1 MSDNPIIEL
10 VARLK
15 KDKASIDLIKND
27 IESISSILD
36 KQQALKVVCHIN
48 TEVTKHL
55 QGELN
60 QLSKNLNLNV
70 GVNTQGVN
78 NSTTTNIK
86 VDSTG
91 AKKQADE
98 LTNILTQQLQGK
110 ASNSIANFVN
120 SIRSQLDDS
129 SKIWT
134 TWSRTAEGALTGFTV
149 SIQKAE
155 GEVNKFKFLVSGDEF
170 TLLGSV
176 GGDKG
181 ELQNAEK
188 ILSFIDEYRTKINS
202 LKAESNQN
210 LTTVFQGKTVGFTSL
225 LEDLDK
231 LKSGQ
236 GSIEDVRAKF
246 VALKGEIDSIRATIK
261 ESQGKSLN
269 PFTNANITATEFDN
283 TLKTIKVDIDKLKG
297 FSVDTKDSN
306 GLPTVEKLKQEY
318 DELTKTITKLNAV
331 EQSQRDNKWYLSL
344 AEASVR
350 VRQLQNDIK
359 LLNKLKREDTSS
371 SEKQQLEALAKIQ
384 NAYRE
389 IQKLEKR
396 RFSDK
401 AGDNE
406 IKRIN
411 SLEGGYRR
419 IINAA
424 QERLRKKRLLTT
436 EIKNLINAEEKA
448 LTTSRNYAIAQ
459 QKDREATRQQ
469 TEEVKKQQETYANI
483 VSTLNKYRSALSGF
497 NTSNITKQNASNTDV
512 QKQVAENQTLL
523 EQIEKISQPLSGG
536 KKNTSA
542 TNIEQAR
549 QALERLIP
557 TLDNAKKSSESLN
570 QSLMNGK
577 GEQAL
582 ASRIN
587 NLINQM
593 NKFANTNPKVTKSL
607 KQMRDGMTFADKWQQ
622 MVSMLQSGRLDGNAV
637 QQLTNDFRNFK
648 GEADSANLT
657 TSRFFTSMQT
667 QLRMV
672 LQRWISLYAVI
683 GYIRKM
689 IDNIKELDTAMIN
702 LQRVTHETGG
712 GYERFLA
719 NASDRA
725 KELKTTTSALI
736 EQSYQWA
743 KLGYDMEDSLK
754 LSEAST
760 IFSRVADVG
769 QEQALNNLVTAMK
782 AYGIEAEDVMS
793 IVDKLDKLNNEYAVS
808 AAGLGDGLE
817 RAASAMAM
825 TGNSIDQ
832 TLAMLTGAGEITQN
846 LETTANGL
854 RIVGLRLQGM
864 KGKLEELNEPVD
876 DLMEVS
882 RIQTQILNLTKNQVD
897 IFDQE
902 TGEFRSTYDIMAD
915 ISAIWKDLSSTSR
928 ASLTEILFGKNRANI
943 GLALIQSFQ
952 SGQVQAAYK
961 DLGNAAGTAL
971 EENEK
976 LMTGVQAAMDD
987 FKRAF
992 QDLSTALMKSDGLKF
1007 IINSASKILDLITQ
1021 IGKTFG
1027 SLPTVIAPVIAL
1039 ISGKSGIGLISIINR
1054 IRGKNITEVATA
1066 INGVATAETNAA
1078 GATVALGQ
1086 AERTTAGATKTLAA
1100 SLKTLGSALLT
1111 GLAIGAVT
1119 WGIQKIIEN
1128 ITEAKKQAEELREQ
1142 GIQAAK
1148 AYKEE
1153 RESMESLETQYTN
1166 LIASTTDVTEIRER
1180 LISLQDQMK
1189 DKYGEEAEGI
1199 DLVNGKLSE
1208 NLALQEQI
1216 KKANAEEYVTANRA
1230 AYLQAKSELEKVYTE
1245 YTTTKAGIATPDS
1258 GYMFNAP
1265 WQKFTEEEWN
1275 TILNVAPELHS
1286 EVLGKSFS
1294 LSGTLE
1300 EQLESLKKIRDEYS
1314 KIGSN
1319 DKIKQQLEDD
1329 YQELKKKLKKTVDET
1344 KDIIQAYEDN
1354 IKTMQEDVTIA
1365 NNFTVQN
1372 GIDQIQAQYVA
1383 FQNAVKE
1390 GKFTDAIDIKSGIE
1404 FLQDVVKNQLDEG
1417 SDSYNTVMQF
1427 FSMIDLNINNISDDI
1442 TAFQAEFNNFVEK
1455 TFGDATKEID
1465 EVDSALGKLFEGKTI
1480 SHADAW
1486 KIFGYDTDNI
1496 LKDVEIVNGEYKF
1509 SIEQTIELRNKLIE
1523 KIKEQAIEEQKEI
1536 GRKRQMAEANVE
1548 LERSRLRELR
1558 SNVNSAA
1565 DVALISKQQE
1575 VIKEAEDKVKSYNV
1589 LWSRSELL
1597 VRQLNSR
1604 LTQTRDETESIKNQT
1619 SVLESQIKNIKTDIE
1634 ELNKVADGLLKAQE
1648 TAIDNITDGYEKQK
1662 EEIEKSKTALEEQ
1675 LATLE
1680 EQKTNLEDIIKN
1692 YETVNSVVQE
1702 TVKDQISQIEE
1713 SRKATEEYYDNLI
1726 NNLKTENE
1734 EREDAL
1740 TYAEKLAALE
1750 NAQKNKKRTYSSARG
1765 WTYES
1770 DISAIN
1776 AAQNDLTSFENEQAI
1791 KKLEEERDKALL
1803 PYDSQ
1808 IKAYEDY
1815 AKQWED
1821 VTTSV
1826 SKLED
1831 EKLAQDILGADW
1843 RQKINEQDID
1853 LLTDYSKAYSSYN
1866 TQLKSL
1872 TNNEISSLKTS
1883 IAEREKQIKAIDSEI
1898 KKWND
1903 YKNEVTK
1910 TANSIKNSFD
1920 DANRYLYTA
1929 MVNENST
1936 LQERQNNINNFANNY
1951 RNAIQSITDKQG
1963 EVDRLQQALNKLNDT
1978 KVNLDVNA
1986 SNIQSAAEALE
1997 RAASKMWQS
2006 TYDLGRTIADSV
2018 FAKIPIFGSH
2028 ANGGVVDYTGTAMM
2042 HGTKQKSEVVFNAAD
2057 ASKLYQY
2064 IHTTPNLIASA
2075 ISNAGRLNMA
2085 MNRNS
2090 SISNN
2095 NGVTISHMTVVAN
2108 NPTEFSRAFQREMT
2122 NYLDLSF
2129 MASKVK

>member
-1 MSDNPIIEL
+1 
-10 VARLK
+10 
-15 KDKASIDLIKND
+15 
-27 IESISSILD
+27 
-36 KQQALKVVCHIN
+36 
-48 TEVTKHL
+48 
-55 QGELN
+55 
-60 QLSKNLNLNV
+60 
-70 GVNTQGVN
+70 
-78 NSTTTNIK
+78 
-86 VDSTG
+86 
-91 AKKQADE
+91 
-98 LTNILTQQLQGK
+98 
-110 ASNSIANFVN
+110 
-120 SIRSQLDDS
+120 
-129 SKIWT
+129 
-134 TWSRTAEGALTGFTV
+134 
-149 SIQKAE
+149 
-155 GEVNKFKFLVSGDEF
+155 
-170 TLLGSV
+170 
-176 GGDKG
+176 
-181 ELQNAEK
+181 
-188 ILSFIDEYRTKINS
+188 
-202 LKAESNQN
+202 
-210 LTTVFQGKTVGFTSL
+210 
-225 LEDLDK
+225 
-231 LKSGQ
+231 
-236 GSIEDVRAKF
+236 
-246 VALKGEIDSIRATIK
+246 
-261 ESQGKSLN
+261 
-269 PFTNANITATEFDN
+269 
-283 TLKTIKVDIDKLKG
+283 
-297 FSVDTKDSN
+297 
-306 GLPTVEKLKQEY
+306 
-318 DELTKTITKLNAV
+318 
-331 EQSQRDNKWYLSL
+331 
-344 AEASVR
+344 
-350 VRQLQNDIK
+350 
-359 LLNKLKREDTSS
+359 
-371 SEKQQLEALAKIQ
+371 
-384 NAYRE
+384 
-389 IQKLEKR
+389 
-396 RFSDK
+396 
-401 AGDNE
+401 
-406 IKRIN
+406 
-411 SLEGGYRR
+411 
-419 IINAA
+419 
-424 QERLRKKRLLTT
+424 
-436 EIKNLINAEEKA
+436 
-448 LTTSRNYAIAQ
+448 
-459 QKDREATRQQ
+459 
-469 TEEVKKQQETYANI
+469 
-483 VSTLNKYRSALSGF
+483 
-497 NTSNITKQNASNTDV
+497 
-512 QKQVAENQTLL
+512 
-523 EQIEKISQPLSGG
+523 
-536 KKNTSA
+536 
-542 TNIEQAR
+542 
-549 QALERLIP
+549 
-557 TLDNAKKSSESLN
+557 
-570 QSLMNGK
+570 
-577 GEQAL
+577 
-582 ASRIN
+582 
-587 NLINQM
+587 
-593 NKFANTNPKVTKSL
+593 
-607 KQMRDGMTFADKWQQ
+607 
-622 MVSMLQSGRLDGNAV
+622 
-637 QQLTNDFRNFK
+637 
-648 GEADSANLT
+648 
-657 TSRFFTSMQT
+657 
-667 QLRMV
+667 
-672 LQRWISLYAVI
+672 
-683 GYIRKM
+683 
-689 IDNIKELDTAMIN
+689 
-702 LQRVTHETGG
+702 
-712 GYERFLA
+712 
-719 NASDRA
+719 
-725 KELKTTTSALI
+725 
-736 EQSYQWA
+736 
-743 KLGYDMEDSLK
+743 
-754 LSEAST
+754 
-760 IFSRVADVG
+760 
-769 QEQALNNLVTAMK
+769 
-782 AYGIEAEDVMS
+782 
-793 IVDKLDKLNNEYAVS
+793 
-808 AAGLGDGLE
+808 
-817 RAASAMAM
+817 
-825 TGNSIDQ
+825 
-832 TLAMLTGAGEITQN
+832 
-846 LETTANGL
+846 
-854 RIVGLRLQGM
+854 M

-882 RIQTQILNLTKNQVD
+882 KIQTQILNLTKNQVD

-961 DLGNAAGTAL
+961 DLGNAAGTAM

-976 LMTGVQAAMDD
+976 LMTGVQAAMDN

-1007 IINSASKILDLITQ
+1007 IINSASKILDFITQ
-1021 IGKTFG
+1021 IGKALG

-1039 ISGKSGIGLISIINR
+1039 ISGKSGISLISIINR

-1086 AERTTAGATKTLAA
+1086 AEAVTAGATKTLTA
-1100 SLKTLGSALLT
+1100 SLITLGSALLT
-1111 GLAIGAVT
+1111 GLAIGAVI
-1119 WGIQKIIEN
+1119 WGIQKIIEKF
-1128 ITEAKKQAEELREQ
+1128 TEAKKQAEELREQ
-1142 GIQAAK
+1142 GVQAAK

-1230 AYLQAKSELEKVYTE
+1230 AYNQAKKELEKVYDFKRLVGNE
-1245 YTTTKAGIATPDS
+1245 RES
-1258 GYMFNAP
+1258 GRFYKGYHIEA
-1265 WQKFTEEEWN
+1265 KFTEDEVN
-1275 TILNVAPELHS
+1275 ALLNVAPEIRLAAS
-1286 EVLGKSFS
+1286 KLWTTNIA
-1294 LSGTLE
+1294 LTGTPE

-1314 KIGSN
+1314 KIGSD
-1319 DKIKQQLEDD
+1319 DKIKQRLEKD
-1329 YQELKKKLKKTVDET
+1329 YQALKKTVDEA
-1344 KDIIQAYEDN
+1344 KNVVQAFKDN

-1427 FSMIDLNINNISDDI
+1427 FSMIDLNINGISDDI

-1509 SIEQTIELRNKLIE
+1509 SIEQTIELRNRLIE

-1536 GRKRQMAEANVE
+1536 GRKRQIAEANVE
-1548 LERSRLRELR
+1548 LERSRLRELQ

-1619 SVLESQIKNIKTDIE
+1619 SALESQIKNIKTDIE

-1713 SRKATEEYYDNLI
+1713 SRKTTEEYYDNLI

-1808 IKAYEDY
+1808 IKSYEDY

-1872 TNNEISSLKTS
+1872 TNNEISSLKSS

-1936 LQERQNNINNFANNY
+1936 LQERQNNMNNFANNY

-1963 EVDRLQQALNKLNDT
+1963 EVDRLQQALNQLNDT

-1997 RAASKMWQS
+1997 RAASKMWQT
-2006 TYDLGRTIADSV
+2006 TYDLGRTMADSV

>member
-1 MSDNPIIEL
+1 MSANPFIEL

-15 KDKASIDLIKND
+15 KDDASIGLIKKD
-27 IESISSILD
+27 IESIASILNR
-36 KQQALKVVCHIN
+36 QQALKVVCHIN

-110 ASNSIANFVN
+110 ASDSIANFVN

-170 TLLGSV
+170 TLLGST
-176 GGDKG
+176 GGNKG

-188 ILSFIDEYRTKINS
+188 ILSFIDEYRAKINS

-225 LEDLDK
+225 LEDLEK

-236 GSIEDVRAKF
+236 GSIEDIRAKF
-246 VALKGEIDSIRATIK
+246 VALKGEIDSIRTTIK

-269 PFTNANITATEFDN
+269 PFTNANITAKEFDN

-297 FSVDTKDSN
+297 FSINTKDSN
-306 GLPTVEKLKQEY
+306 GLPTVKELKQEY
-318 DELTKTITKLNAV
+318 KNLTKAITDLNEV

-344 AEASVR
+344 AEASTR

-384 NAYRE
+384 SAYRE

-406 IKRIN
+406 INRIN

-424 QERLRKKRLLTT
+424 QERLRKQGLLTT
-436 EIKNLINAEEKA
+436 EIKKLINAEEKA
-448 LTTSRNYAIAQ
+448 LTTSRNYAMAQ

-469 TEEVKKQQETYANI
+469 AKEVEKQKETYDNI
-483 VSTLNKYRSALSGF
+483 VSSINKYRNALSGF
-497 NTSNITKQNASNTDV
+497 NTSNITKQNASNVDV
-512 QKQVAENQTLL
+512 QKQVTENQTLL
-523 EQIEKISQPLSGG
+523 EQIEKISQLLSGG

-570 QSLMNGK
+570 QTLMDGK
-577 GEQAL
+577 AEQTL

-622 MVSMLQSGRLDGNAV
+622 MVNMLQSGKLDGNAV

-657 TSRFFTSMQT
+657 TSRFFASMQS

-702 LQRVTHETGG
+702 LQRVTHETGE

-743 KLGYDMEDSLK
+743 KLGYDMEESLK

-769 QEQALNNLVTAMK
+769 QEQALKNLVTAMK

-808 AAGLGDGLE
+808 AAGLGNGLE

-846 LETTANGL
+846 LENTANGL

-882 RIQTQILNLTKNQVD
+882 KVQTQILNLTKNQID

-952 SGQVQAAYK
+952 SGQVQSAMT
-961 DLGNAAGTAL
+961 DLGNAAGTAI

-992 QDLSTALMKSDGLKF
+992 QDLSTALMDSEGLKF
-1007 IINSASKILDLITQ
+1007 IINSARTILDLITQ

-1039 ISGKSGIGLISIINR
+1039 ISGKSGISLISIINR
-1054 IRGKNITEVATA
+1054 IRGKNITGVATA

-1086 AERTTAGATKTLAA
+1086 AEAVTAGATKTLTA
-1100 SLKTLGSALLT
+1100 SLITLGSALLT
-1111 GLAIGAVT
+1111 GLAIGAVI
-1119 WGIQKIIEN
+1119 WGIQKIIEKF
-1128 ITEAKKQAEELREQ
+1128 TEAKKQAEELREQ

-1166 LIASTTDVTEIRER
+1166 LLASTTDMAEIRER

-1208 NLALQEQI
+1208 NLAIQEQI
-1216 KKANAEEYVTANRA
+1216 RKANAEEYVTANRA
-1230 AYLQAKSELEKVYTE
+1230 AYNQAKKYLEKKYDFKQTGDQE
-1245 YTTTKAGIATPDS
+1245 GGRFYK
-1258 GYMFNAP
+1258 GYHIEAD
-1265 WQKFTEEEWN
+1265 FTEDEIN
-1275 TILNVAPELHS
+1275 SLLNVAPEIRFATSKLWTDNIA
-1286 EVLGKSFS
+1286 LT
-1294 LSGTLE
+1294 GTPE

-1314 KIGSN
+1314 KIGSD
-1319 DKIKQQLEDD
+1319 DKIKKRLEDD
-1329 YQELKKKLKKTVDET
+1329 YQELKKTVEEAKNVVEAFKDNVKT
-1344 KDIIQAYEDN
+1344 I
-1354 IKTMQEDVTIA
+1354 QEDVTIA
-1365 NNFTVQN
+1365 NDFTVQN

-1455 TFGDATKEID
+1455 TFSDATKEID

-1523 KIKEQAIEEQKEI
+1523 KIKEQTIEE
-1536 GRKRQMAEANVE
+1536 RKSIAVARERAEAD
-1548 LERSRLRELR
+1548 LEHQRNLLAGKYEDINF
-1558 SNVNSAA
+1558 NVNSAS
-1565 DVALISKQQE
+1565 DIIALERQKKIIE
-1575 VIKEAEDKVKSYNV
+1575 DAEKKVKDYNV
-1589 LWSRSELL
+1589 LWSRNELL
-1597 VRQLNSR
+1597 IRQLNSR

-1619 SVLESQIKNIKTDIE
+1619 SALESQIKNIKTDIE

-1872 TNNEISSLKTS
+1872 TNNEISSLKSS

-1910 TANSIKNSFD
+1910 TVNSIKNSFD
-1920 DANRYLYTA
+1920 SANQYLYTA

-1936 LQERQNNINNFANNY
+1936 LQERQNNMNNFANNY

-1963 EVDRLQQALNKLNDT
+1963 EVDRLQQALNQLNDT

-1997 RAASKMWQS
+1997 RAASKMWQT
-2006 TYDLGRTIADSV
+2006 TYDLGRTMADSV

-2064 IHTTPNLIASA
+2064 VHTTPNLIASA

-2108 NPTEFSRAFQREMT
+2108 NPTEFSRAFQREMS

>member
-1 MSDNPIIEL
+1 
-10 VARLK
+10 
-15 KDKASIDLIKND
+15 
-27 IESISSILD
+27 
-36 KQQALKVVCHIN
+36 
-48 TEVTKHL
+48 
-55 QGELN
+55 
-60 QLSKNLNLNV
+60 
-70 GVNTQGVN
+70 
-78 NSTTTNIK
+78 
-86 VDSTG
+86 
-91 AKKQADE
+91 
-98 LTNILTQQLQGK
+98 
-110 ASNSIANFVN
+110 
-120 SIRSQLDDS
+120 
-129 SKIWT
+129 
-134 TWSRTAEGALTGFTV
+134 
-149 SIQKAE
+149 
-155 GEVNKFKFLVSGDEF
+155 
-170 TLLGSV
+170 
-176 GGDKG
+176 
-181 ELQNAEK
+181 
-188 ILSFIDEYRTKINS
+188 
-202 LKAESNQN
+202 
-210 LTTVFQGKTVGFTSL
+210 
-225 LEDLDK
+225 
-231 LKSGQ
+231 
-236 GSIEDVRAKF
+236 
-246 VALKGEIDSIRATIK
+246 
-261 ESQGKSLN
+261 
-269 PFTNANITATEFDN
+269 
-283 TLKTIKVDIDKLKG
+283 
-297 FSVDTKDSN
+297 
-306 GLPTVEKLKQEY
+306 
-318 DELTKTITKLNAV
+318 
-331 EQSQRDNKWYLSL
+331 
-344 AEASVR
+344 
-350 VRQLQNDIK
+350 
-359 LLNKLKREDTSS
+359 
-371 SEKQQLEALAKIQ
+371 
-384 NAYRE
+384 
-389 IQKLEKR
+389 
-396 RFSDK
+396 
-401 AGDNE
+401 
-406 IKRIN
+406 
-411 SLEGGYRR
+411 
-419 IINAA
+419 
-424 QERLRKKRLLTT
+424 
-436 EIKNLINAEEKA
+436 
-448 LTTSRNYAIAQ
+448 
-459 QKDREATRQQ
+459 
-469 TEEVKKQQETYANI
+469 
-483 VSTLNKYRSALSGF
+483 
-497 NTSNITKQNASNTDV
+497 
-512 QKQVAENQTLL
+512 
-523 EQIEKISQPLSGG
+523 
-536 KKNTSA
+536 
-542 TNIEQAR
+542 
-549 QALERLIP
+549 
-557 TLDNAKKSSESLN
+557 
-570 QSLMNGK
+570 
-577 GEQAL
+577 
-582 ASRIN
+582 
-587 NLINQM
+587 
-593 NKFANTNPKVTKSL
+593 
-607 KQMRDGMTFADKWQQ
+607 
-622 MVSMLQSGRLDGNAV
+622 
-637 QQLTNDFRNFK
+637 
-648 GEADSANLT
+648 
-657 TSRFFTSMQT
+657 
-667 QLRMV
+667 
-672 LQRWISLYAVI
+672 
-683 GYIRKM
+683 
-689 IDNIKELDTAMIN
+689 
-702 LQRVTHETGG
+702 
-712 GYERFLA
+712 
-719 NASDRA
+719 
-725 KELKTTTSALI
+725 
-736 EQSYQWA
+736 
-743 KLGYDMEDSLK
+743 
-754 LSEAST
+754 
-760 IFSRVADVG
+760 
-769 QEQALNNLVTAMK
+769 
-782 AYGIEAEDVMS
+782 
-793 IVDKLDKLNNEYAVS
+793 
-808 AAGLGDGLE
+808 
-817 RAASAMAM
+817 
-825 TGNSIDQ
+825 
-832 TLAMLTGAGEITQN
+832 
-846 LETTANGL
+846 
-854 RIVGLRLQGM
+854 M

-882 RIQTQILNLTKNQVD
+882 KIQTQILNLTKNQVD

-902 TGEFRSTYDIMAD
+902 TGEFRSTYAIMAD
-915 ISAIWKDLSSTSR
+915 ISAIWKDLSSTTR

-943 GLALIQSFQ
+943 GLALIQAFQ

-992 QDLSTALMKSDGLKF
+992 QDLSNALMKSEGLKF

-1039 ISGKSGIGLISIINR
+1039 ISGKSGISLISIINR

-1086 AERTTAGATKTLAA
+1086 AERSTTSATKTLAV

-1111 GLAIGAVT
+1111 GLAISAVI
-1119 WGIQKIIEN
+1119 WGIQKIIEKV
-1128 ITEAKKQAEELREQ
+1128 TEAKKQAEELREQ
-1142 GIQAAK
+1142 GVQAAK

-1166 LIASTTDVTEIRER
+1166 LITSTTDVAEIRER

-1199 DLVNGKLSE
+1199 DLVNGKLSD

-1216 KKANAEEYVTANRA
+1216 KKAKAEEYVTTNRV
-1230 AYLQAKSELEKVYTE
+1230 AYNQAKKYLEKEYGYSEVLQPSGEKVLTPTYMQKYYT
-1245 YTTTKAGIATPDS
+1245 
-1258 GYMFNAP
+1258 GYHFDG
-1265 WQKFTEEEWN
+1265 KFTDEEWN
-1275 TILNVAPELHS
+1275 ALLNVAPEMRQGFKGY
-1286 EVLGKSFS
+1286 GKSFA
-1294 LSGTLE
+1294 LIGTPE

-1314 KIGSN
+1314 KIGSD
-1319 DKIKQQLEDD
+1319 DKIKQQLEAD
-1329 YQELKKKLKKTVDET
+1329 YQALKKTVDEA
-1344 KDIIQAYEDN
+1344 KNVVQAFEDN
-1354 IKTMQEDVTIA
+1354 IKTIQEDVTIA
-1365 NNFTVQN
+1365 NNFTVQR

-1509 SIEQTIELRNKLIE
+1509 SIEQTIELRNRLIE
-1523 KIKEQAIEEQKEI
+1523 KIKEQTIEE
-1536 GRKRQMAEANVE
+1536 RKSIAVARERAEAD
-1548 LERSRLRELR
+1548 LEHQRNLLAGKYEDINF
-1558 SNVNSAA
+1558 NVNSAS
-1565 DVALISKQQE
+1565 DIIALERQKKIIE
-1575 VIKEAEDKVKSYNV
+1575 DAEKKVKDYNV
-1589 LWSRSELL
+1589 LWSRNELL
-1597 VRQLNSR
+1597 IRQLNSR

-1619 SVLESQIKNIKTDIE
+1619 SALESQIKNIKTDIE
-1634 ELNKVADGLLKAQE
+1634 ELNEVADGLLKAQE

-1872 TNNEISSLKTS
+1872 TNNEISSLKAS

-1920 DANRYLYTA
+1920 SANQYLYTA

-1997 RAASKMWQS
+1997 RAASKMWQT
-2006 TYDLGRTIADSV
+2006 TYDLGRTMADSV

-2095 NGVTISHMTVVAN
+2095 NGITISHMTVVAN

>member
-1 MSDNPIIEL
+1 
-10 VARLK
+10 
-15 KDKASIDLIKND
+15 
-27 IESISSILD
+27 
-36 KQQALKVVCHIN
+36 
-48 TEVTKHL
+48 
-55 QGELN
+55 
-60 QLSKNLNLNV
+60 
-70 GVNTQGVN
+70 
-78 NSTTTNIK
+78 
-86 VDSTG
+86 
-91 AKKQADE
+91 
-98 LTNILTQQLQGK
+98 
-110 ASNSIANFVN
+110 
-120 SIRSQLDDS
+120 
-129 SKIWT
+129 
-134 TWSRTAEGALTGFTV
+134 
-149 SIQKAE
+149 
-155 GEVNKFKFLVSGDEF
+155 
-170 TLLGSV
+170 
-176 GGDKG
+176 
-181 ELQNAEK
+181 
-188 ILSFIDEYRTKINS
+188 
-202 LKAESNQN
+202 
-210 LTTVFQGKTVGFTSL
+210 
-225 LEDLDK
+225 
-231 LKSGQ
+231 
-236 GSIEDVRAKF
+236 
-246 VALKGEIDSIRATIK
+246 
-261 ESQGKSLN
+261 
-269 PFTNANITATEFDN
+269 
-283 TLKTIKVDIDKLKG
+283 
-297 FSVDTKDSN
+297 
-306 GLPTVEKLKQEY
+306 
-318 DELTKTITKLNAV
+318 
-331 EQSQRDNKWYLSL
+331 
-344 AEASVR
+344 
-350 VRQLQNDIK
+350 
-359 LLNKLKREDTSS
+359 
-371 SEKQQLEALAKIQ
+371 
-384 NAYRE
+384 
-389 IQKLEKR
+389 
-396 RFSDK
+396 
-401 AGDNE
+401 
-406 IKRIN
+406 
-411 SLEGGYRR
+411 
-419 IINAA
+419 
-424 QERLRKKRLLTT
+424 
-436 EIKNLINAEEKA
+436 
-448 LTTSRNYAIAQ
+448 
-459 QKDREATRQQ
+459 
-469 TEEVKKQQETYANI
+469 
-483 VSTLNKYRSALSGF
+483 
-497 NTSNITKQNASNTDV
+497 
-512 QKQVAENQTLL
+512 
-523 EQIEKISQPLSGG
+523 
-536 KKNTSA
+536 
-542 TNIEQAR
+542 
-549 QALERLIP
+549 
-557 TLDNAKKSSESLN
+557 
-570 QSLMNGK
+570 
-577 GEQAL
+577 
-582 ASRIN
+582 
-587 NLINQM
+587 
-593 NKFANTNPKVTKSL
+593 
-607 KQMRDGMTFADKWQQ
+607 
-622 MVSMLQSGRLDGNAV
+622 
-637 QQLTNDFRNFK
+637 
-648 GEADSANLT
+648 
-657 TSRFFTSMQT
+657 
-667 QLRMV
+667 
-672 LQRWISLYAVI
+672 
-683 GYIRKM
+683 
-689 IDNIKELDTAMIN
+689 
-702 LQRVTHETGG
+702 
-712 GYERFLA
+712 
-719 NASDRA
+719 
-725 KELKTTTSALI
+725 
-736 EQSYQWA
+736 
-743 KLGYDMEDSLK
+743 
-754 LSEAST
+754 
-760 IFSRVADVG
+760 
-769 QEQALNNLVTAMK
+769 
-782 AYGIEAEDVMS
+782 
-793 IVDKLDKLNNEYAVS
+793 
-808 AAGLGDGLE
+808 
-817 RAASAMAM
+817 
-825 TGNSIDQ
+825 
-832 TLAMLTGAGEITQN
+832 
-846 LETTANGL
+846 
-854 RIVGLRLQGM
+854 M

-882 RIQTQILNLTKNQVD
+882 KVQTQILNLTKNQVD

-902 TGEFRSTYDIMAD
+902 TGEFRNTYDIMAD
-915 ISAIWKDLSSTSR
+915 ISAIWKDLSSTTR

-992 QDLSTALMKSDGLKF
+992 QDLSTALMKSEGLKF
-1007 IINSASKILDLITQ
+1007 IINLASKLLDFITQ
-1021 IGKTFG
+1021 IGKAFG

-1086 AERTTAGATKTLAA
+1086 AEAVTAGATKTLTA
-1100 SLKTLGSALLT
+1100 SLITLGSALLT
-1111 GLAIGAVT
+1111 GLAISAVI
-1119 WGIQKIIEN
+1119 WGIQKIIEK

-1230 AYLQAKSELEKVYTE
+1230 AYNQAKKELGKEYKYESKYDQYGRAYQSSTPYKGYTFW
-1245 YTTTKAGIATPDS
+1245 GD
-1258 GYMFNAP
+1258 
-1265 WQKFTEEEWN
+1265 FTEDEWN
-1275 TILNVAPELHS
+1275 ALLNVAPDMRKMDTAFGDTKFALT
-1286 EVLGKSFS
+1286 
-1294 LSGTLE
+1294 GTLE

-1314 KIGSN
+1314 KIGSD
-1319 DKIKQQLEDD
+1319 DKTRRKLEDD
-1329 YQELKKKLKKTVDET
+1329 YQELKKLVDGYKSTIQEFENAVKT
-1344 KDIIQAYEDN
+1344 I
-1354 IKTMQEDVTIA
+1354 QEDVTIA
-1365 NNFTVQN
+1365 NDFTVQN

-1523 KIKEQAIEEQKEI
+1523 KIKEQAIEE
-1536 GRKRQMAEANVE
+1536 RKAIVVARERAEADLEYQRNLLAGKIE
-1548 LERSRLRELR
+1548 DINFNINSASDIIALERQKKIIE
-1558 SNVNSAA
+1558 
-1565 DVALISKQQE
+1565 D
-1575 VIKEAEDKVKSYNV
+1575 AEKKVKDYNT
-1589 LWSRSELL
+1589 LWSRNELL
-1597 VRQLNSR
+1597 IRQLNSR

-1619 SVLESQIKNIKTDIE
+1619 SALESQIKNIKTDIE

-1776 AAQNDLTSFENEQAI
+1776 AAQNDLTSFENEQSI

-1872 TNNEISSLKTS
+1872 TNNEISSLKAS
-1883 IAEREKQIKAIDSEI
+1883 IAEREKQIQAIDSEI

-1910 TANSIKNSFD
+1910 TANSIKNSLD
-1920 DANRYLYTA
+1920 SANQYLYTA

-1936 LQERQNNINNFANNY
+1936 LQERQNNMNNFANNY

-1997 RAASKMWQS
+1997 RAASKMWQT
-2006 TYDLGRTIADSV
+2006 TYDLGRTMADSV

>member
-1 MSDNPIIEL
+1 
-10 VARLK
+10 
-15 KDKASIDLIKND
+15 
-27 IESISSILD
+27 
-36 KQQALKVVCHIN
+36 
-48 TEVTKHL
+48 
-55 QGELN
+55 
-60 QLSKNLNLNV
+60 
-70 GVNTQGVN
+70 
-78 NSTTTNIK
+78 
-86 VDSTG
+86 
-91 AKKQADE
+91 
-98 LTNILTQQLQGK
+98 
-110 ASNSIANFVN
+110 
-120 SIRSQLDDS
+120 
-129 SKIWT
+129 
-134 TWSRTAEGALTGFTV
+134 
-149 SIQKAE
+149 
-155 GEVNKFKFLVSGDEF
+155 
-170 TLLGSV
+170 
-176 GGDKG
+176 
-181 ELQNAEK
+181 
-188 ILSFIDEYRTKINS
+188 
-202 LKAESNQN
+202 
-210 LTTVFQGKTVGFTSL
+210 
-225 LEDLDK
+225 
-231 LKSGQ
+231 
-236 GSIEDVRAKF
+236 
-246 VALKGEIDSIRATIK
+246 
-261 ESQGKSLN
+261 
-269 PFTNANITATEFDN
+269 
-283 TLKTIKVDIDKLKG
+283 
-297 FSVDTKDSN
+297 
-306 GLPTVEKLKQEY
+306 
-318 DELTKTITKLNAV
+318 
-331 EQSQRDNKWYLSL
+331 
-344 AEASVR
+344 
-350 VRQLQNDIK
+350 
-359 LLNKLKREDTSS
+359 
-371 SEKQQLEALAKIQ
+371 
-384 NAYRE
+384 
-389 IQKLEKR
+389 
-396 RFSDK
+396 
-401 AGDNE
+401 
-406 IKRIN
+406 
-411 SLEGGYRR
+411 
-419 IINAA
+419 
-424 QERLRKKRLLTT
+424 
-436 EIKNLINAEEKA
+436 
-448 LTTSRNYAIAQ
+448 
-459 QKDREATRQQ
+459 
-469 TEEVKKQQETYANI
+469 
-483 VSTLNKYRSALSGF
+483 
-497 NTSNITKQNASNTDV
+497 
-512 QKQVAENQTLL
+512 
-523 EQIEKISQPLSGG
+523 
-536 KKNTSA
+536 
-542 TNIEQAR
+542 
-549 QALERLIP
+549 
-557 TLDNAKKSSESLN
+557 
-570 QSLMNGK
+570 
-577 GEQAL
+577 
-582 ASRIN
+582 
-587 NLINQM
+587 
-593 NKFANTNPKVTKSL
+593 
-607 KQMRDGMTFADKWQQ
+607 
-622 MVSMLQSGRLDGNAV
+622 
-637 QQLTNDFRNFK
+637 
-648 GEADSANLT
+648 
-657 TSRFFTSMQT
+657 
-667 QLRMV
+667 
-672 LQRWISLYAVI
+672 
-683 GYIRKM
+683 
-689 IDNIKELDTAMIN
+689 
-702 LQRVTHETGG
+702 
-712 GYERFLA
+712 
-719 NASDRA
+719 
-725 KELKTTTSALI
+725 
-736 EQSYQWA
+736 
-743 KLGYDMEDSLK
+743 
-754 LSEAST
+754 
-760 IFSRVADVG
+760 
-769 QEQALNNLVTAMK
+769 
-782 AYGIEAEDVMS
+782 
-793 IVDKLDKLNNEYAVS
+793 
-808 AAGLGDGLE
+808 
-817 RAASAMAM
+817 
-825 TGNSIDQ
+825 
-832 TLAMLTGAGEITQN
+832 
-846 LETTANGL
+846 
-854 RIVGLRLQGM
+854 M

-882 RIQTQILNLTKNQVD
+882 KVQTQILNLTKNQVD

-915 ISAIWKDLSSTSR
+915 ISAIWKDLSSTTR

-992 QDLSTALMKSDGLKF
+992 QDLSTALMKSEGLKF
-1007 IINSASKILDLITQ
+1007 IINSASKILDFITL

-1027 SLPTVIAPVIAL
+1027 SLPTVITPVITL
-1039 ISGKSGIGLISIINR
+1039 ISAKSGISLISVI
-1054 IRGKNITEVATA
+1054 GGITKQIVAFSQAETVATGTTRA
-1066 INGVATAETNAA
+1066 LTVSLTA
-1078 GATVALGQ
+1078 
-1086 AERTTAGATKTLAA
+1086 
-1100 SLKTLGSALLT
+1100 LKTFGSALLT
-1111 GLAIGAVT
+1111 GLAIGAVIWT
-1119 WGIQKIIEN
+1119 IQKVIEKIN
-1128 ITEAKKQAEELREQ
+1128 EAKEQAEELREQ

-1166 LIASTTDVTEIRER
+1166 LIASTTDIAEIRER

-1199 DLVNGKLSE
+1199 DLINGKLSE

-1216 KKANAEEYVTANRA
+1216 KKANAEEYVKSNESRYAQAFRDWYASYEYNA
-1230 AYLQAKSELEKVYTE
+1230 QGSWFSDEVLSAFAKSGLENYNPYESTRWG
-1245 YTTTKAGIATPDS
+1245 TD
-1258 GYMFNAP
+1258 F
-1265 WQKFTEEEWN
+1265 
-1275 TILNVAPELHS
+1275 
-1286 EVLGKSFS
+1286 VLGGSK
-1294 LSGTLE
+1294 E
-1300 EQLESLKKIRDEYS
+1300 EQLESLKQLREVYKEVGKSEAQYTKRLQQFDSEIAKLESSIPEIKSVLEEYENAL
-1314 KIGSN
+1314 KEM
-1319 DKIKQQLEDD
+1319 QQTA
-1329 YQELKKKLKKTVDET
+1329 Q
-1344 KDIIQAYEDN
+1344 
-1354 IKTMQEDVTIA
+1354 IA
-1365 NNFTVQN
+1365 NDFTVQH

-1427 FSMIDLNINNISDDI
+1427 FSMIDLNINGISDDI

-1523 KIKEQAIEEQKEI
+1523 KIKEQTIEE
-1536 GRKRQMAEANVE
+1536 RKSIAVARERAEADLEYQRNLLAGKIE
-1548 LERSRLRELR
+1548 DINFNINSASDIIALERQKKIIE
-1558 SNVNSAA
+1558 
-1565 DVALISKQQE
+1565 D
-1575 VIKEAEDKVKSYNV
+1575 AEKKVKDYNV
-1589 LWSRSELL
+1589 LWSRNELL
-1597 VRQLNSR
+1597 IRQLNSR

-1619 SVLESQIKNIKTDIE
+1619 SALESQIKNIKTDIE

-1872 TNNEISSLKTS
+1872 TNNEISSLKAS
-1883 IAEREKQIKAIDSEI
+1883 IAEREKQIQAIDSEI

-1903 YKNEVTK
+1903 YKNEVIK

-1936 LQERQNNINNFANNY
+1936 LQERQNNMNNFANNY

-1997 RAASKMWQS
+1997 RAASKMWQT
-2006 TYDLGRTIADSV
+2006 TYDLGRTMADSV

-2090 SISNN
+2090 SINNN

>member
-10 VARLK
+10 VARLN
-15 KDKASIDLIKND
+15 KDNASIDLIKND
-27 IESISSILD
+27 IESIASVLNR
-36 KQQALKVVCHIN
+36 QQALKVVCHIN

-78 NSTTTNIK
+78 NSTITNIK

-110 ASNSIANFVN
+110 ASNSITNFVN

-170 TLLGSV
+170 TLLGST
-176 GGDKG
+176 GGNKG

-188 ILSFIDEYRTKINS
+188 ILSFIDEYRAKINS

-210 LTTVFQGKTVGFTSL
+210 LTTMFRGETVGFTSL
-225 LEDLDK
+225 LEDLDN
-231 LKSGQ
+231 LKKGI

-246 VALKGEIDSIRATIK
+246 VALKGEIDSIRTIIK

-297 FSVDTKDSN
+297 FSVNTKDSN
-306 GLPTVEKLKQEY
+306 GLSTVKELKQEY
-318 DELTKTITKLNAV
+318 NELTKTITKLNAV
-331 EQSQRDNKWYLSL
+331 EQSQRDNKWYLSFSD
-344 AEASVR
+344 ASER
-350 VRQLQNDIK
+350 VRQLQSDIK

-396 RFSDK
+396 RYSDK
-401 AGDNE
+401 AGENE

-424 QERLRKKRLLTT
+424 QERLRNQGLLTT
-436 EIKNLINAEEKA
+436 EIKNLIAAEERA
-448 LTTSRNYAIAQ
+448 LNTSRNYAIAR

-469 TEEVKKQQETYANI
+469 TEEVKKQQETYDNI
-483 VSTLNKYRSALSGF
+483 VSSINKYRNALSGF

-512 QKQVAENQTLL
+512 QDQVIKNQSLL
-523 EQIEKISQPLSGG
+523 KDIEKVSQLLSEG
-536 KKNTSA
+536 KKNTSVA
-542 TNIEQAR
+542 NLEQAR
-549 QALERLIP
+549 LLLERLIP
-557 TLDNAKKSSESLN
+557 DLDNAKKSNESLN
-570 QSLMNGK
+570 QSLMDGK

-582 ASRIN
+582 SSRIN

-622 MVSMLQSGRLDGNAV
+622 MVNMLQSGKLDGNAV

-657 TSRFFTSMQT
+657 TSRFFTSMQS

-702 LQRVTHETGG
+702 LQRVTHETGE

-743 KLGYDMEDSLK
+743 KLGYDMEESLK

-769 QEQALNNLVTAMK
+769 QEQALKNLVTAMK

-846 LETTANGL
+846 LENTANGL

-864 KGKLEELNEPVD
+864 KGELEELNEPVD

-882 RIQTQILNLTKNQVD
+882 KVQTQILNLTKNQVD

-915 ISAIWKDLSSTSR
+915 ISAIWKDLSSTTR

-976 LMTGVQAAMDD
+976 LMTGVQAAIDD

-992 QDLSTALMKSDGLKF
+992 QDLSNALMKSEGLKF
-1007 IINSASKILDLITQ
+1007 IINLASKILDFITQ
-1021 IGKTFG
+1021 IGKTLG
-1027 SLPTVIAPVIAL
+1027 SLPTVITPVIAL

-1066 INGVATAETNAA
+1066 INGVATAETNAT

-1086 AERTTAGATKTLAA
+1086 AEAVTAGATKTLTT
-1100 SLKTLGSALLT
+1100 SLITLGSALLT
-1111 GLAIGAVT
+1111 GLAIGAVI
-1119 WGIQKIIEN
+1119 WGIQKIIEKF
-1128 ITEAKKQAEELREQ
+1128 TEAKKQAEELREQ
-1142 GIQAAK
+1142 GVQAAK

-1230 AYLQAKSELEKVYTE
+1230 AYNQAKKYLEKVDDFKRLPNNEGGRFY
-1245 YTTTKAGIATPDS
+1245 K
-1258 GYMFNAP
+1258 GYHIEA
-1265 WQKFTEEEWN
+1265 KFTEDEVN
-1275 TILNVAPELHS
+1275 SLLNAVPEIRLAVS
-1286 EVLGKSFS
+1286 KLWTTNIA
-1294 LSGTLE
+1294 LTGTPE
-1300 EQLESLKKIRDEYS
+1300 EQLESLKKLRDEYS
-1314 KIGSN
+1314 KIGSD
-1319 DKIKQQLEDD
+1319 DKIKKRLEDD
-1329 YQELKKKLKKTVDET
+1329 YQELKKTVEEAKNVVEAFKDNVKT
-1344 KDIIQAYEDN
+1344 I
-1354 IKTMQEDVTIA
+1354 QEDVTIA
-1365 NNFTVQN
+1365 NNFTVQR

-1417 SDSYNTVMQF
+1417 SDSYNAVMQF

-1486 KIFGYDTDNI
+1486 KILGYDTDNI
-1496 LKDVEIVNGEYKF
+1496 LKDIEIVNGEYKF

-1523 KIKEQAIEEQKEI
+1523 KIKEQVIEERKEI
-1536 GRKRQMAEANVE
+1536 AVARERAEAN
-1548 LERSRLRELR
+1548 LEHQRNLLAGKIEDINF
-1558 SNVNSAA
+1558 NVNSAS
-1565 DVALISKQQE
+1565 DIIALERQKKIIE
-1575 VIKEAEDKVKSYNV
+1575 DAEKKVKDYNT
-1589 LWSRSELL
+1589 LWSRNELL
-1597 VRQLNSR
+1597 IRQLNSR

-1619 SVLESQIKNIKTDIE
+1619 SALESQIKNIKTDIE

-1675 LATLE
+1675 LAALE

-1713 SRKATEEYYDNLI
+1713 SRKATEEYYDDLI

-1872 TNNEISSLKTS
+1872 TNNEISSLKAS
-1883 IAEREKQIKAIDSEI
+1883 IAEREKQIQAIDSEI

-1929 MVNENST
+1929 MINENST

-1963 EVDRLQQALNKLNDT
+1963 EVDRLQQALNELNDT

-1997 RAASKMWQS
+1997 RAASKMWQT
-2006 TYDLGRTIADSV
+2006 TYDLGRTMADSV

-2090 SISNN
+2090 SINNN

>member
-1 MSDNPIIEL
+1 
-10 VARLK
+10 
-15 KDKASIDLIKND
+15 
-27 IESISSILD
+27 
-36 KQQALKVVCHIN
+36 
-48 TEVTKHL
+48 
-55 QGELN
+55 
-60 QLSKNLNLNV
+60 
-70 GVNTQGVN
+70 
-78 NSTTTNIK
+78 
-86 VDSTG
+86 
-91 AKKQADE
+91 
-98 LTNILTQQLQGK
+98 
-110 ASNSIANFVN
+110 
-120 SIRSQLDDS
+120 
-129 SKIWT
+129 
-134 TWSRTAEGALTGFTV
+134 
-149 SIQKAE
+149 
-155 GEVNKFKFLVSGDEF
+155 
-170 TLLGSV
+170 
-176 GGDKG
+176 
-181 ELQNAEK
+181 
-188 ILSFIDEYRTKINS
+188 
-202 LKAESNQN
+202 
-210 LTTVFQGKTVGFTSL
+210 
-225 LEDLDK
+225 
-231 LKSGQ
+231 
-236 GSIEDVRAKF
+236 
-246 VALKGEIDSIRATIK
+246 
-261 ESQGKSLN
+261 
-269 PFTNANITATEFDN
+269 
-283 TLKTIKVDIDKLKG
+283 
-297 FSVDTKDSN
+297 
-306 GLPTVEKLKQEY
+306 
-318 DELTKTITKLNAV
+318 
-331 EQSQRDNKWYLSL
+331 
-344 AEASVR
+344 
-350 VRQLQNDIK
+350 
-359 LLNKLKREDTSS
+359 
-371 SEKQQLEALAKIQ
+371 
-384 NAYRE
+384 
-389 IQKLEKR
+389 
-396 RFSDK
+396 
-401 AGDNE
+401 
-406 IKRIN
+406 
-411 SLEGGYRR
+411 
-419 IINAA
+419 
-424 QERLRKKRLLTT
+424 
-436 EIKNLINAEEKA
+436 
-448 LTTSRNYAIAQ
+448 
-459 QKDREATRQQ
+459 
-469 TEEVKKQQETYANI
+469 
-483 VSTLNKYRSALSGF
+483 
-497 NTSNITKQNASNTDV
+497 
-512 QKQVAENQTLL
+512 
-523 EQIEKISQPLSGG
+523 
-536 KKNTSA
+536 
-542 TNIEQAR
+542 
-549 QALERLIP
+549 
-557 TLDNAKKSSESLN
+557 
-570 QSLMNGK
+570 
-577 GEQAL
+577 
-582 ASRIN
+582 
-587 NLINQM
+587 
-593 NKFANTNPKVTKSL
+593 
-607 KQMRDGMTFADKWQQ
+607 
-622 MVSMLQSGRLDGNAV
+622 
-637 QQLTNDFRNFK
+637 
-648 GEADSANLT
+648 
-657 TSRFFTSMQT
+657 
-667 QLRMV
+667 
-672 LQRWISLYAVI
+672 
-683 GYIRKM
+683 
-689 IDNIKELDTAMIN
+689 
-702 LQRVTHETGG
+702 
-712 GYERFLA
+712 
-719 NASDRA
+719 
-725 KELKTTTSALI
+725 
-736 EQSYQWA
+736 
-743 KLGYDMEDSLK
+743 
-754 LSEAST
+754 
-760 IFSRVADVG
+760 
-769 QEQALNNLVTAMK
+769 
-782 AYGIEAEDVMS
+782 
-793 IVDKLDKLNNEYAVS
+793 
-808 AAGLGDGLE
+808 
-817 RAASAMAM
+817 
-825 TGNSIDQ
+825 
-832 TLAMLTGAGEITQN
+832 
-846 LETTANGL
+846 
-854 RIVGLRLQGM
+854 M

-882 RIQTQILNLTKNQVD
+882 KVQTQILNLTKNQVD

-952 SGQVQAAYK
+952 SGQVQAAMT
-961 DLGNAAGTAL
+961 DLGNAAGTAI

-976 LMTGVQAAMDD
+976 LMNSVQAAMDD

-992 QDLSTALMKSDGLKF
+992 QDLSTALMDSEGLKF
-1007 IINSASKILDLITQ
+1007 IINLLSKILDFITQ
-1021 IGKTFG
+1021 IGKAFG

-1039 ISGKSGIGLISIINR
+1039 ISGKSGISLISIISR
-1054 IRGKNITEVATA
+1054 IRGKNINEVATA

-1086 AERTTAGATKTLAA
+1086 AERTTTGATKTLAA

-1111 GLAIGAVT
+1111 GLAIGAVI
-1119 WGIQKIIEN
+1119 WGIQKIIEKF
-1128 ITEAKKQAEELREQ
+1128 TEAKKQAEELREQ

-1230 AYLQAKSELEKVYTE
+1230 AYNQAKKELEKVYGKE
-1245 YTTTKAGIATPDS
+1245 IRDSAMADGVYRPYYDRNYT
-1258 GYMFNAP
+1258 GYHFEGT
-1265 WQKFTEEEWN
+1265 FTEEERN
-1275 TILNVAPELHS
+1275 ALLNVAPEMKKGSKDYL
-1286 EVLGKSFS
+1286 KSFA
-1294 LSGTLE
+1294 LTGTPE

-1314 KIGSN
+1314 KIGSD
-1319 DKIKQQLEDD
+1319 DKIKQRLEKD
-1329 YQELKKKLKKTVDET
+1329 YQALKKTVDEA
-1344 KDIIQAYEDN
+1344 KNVVQAFKDN

-1365 NNFTVQN
+1365 NNFTVQR

-1427 FSMIDLNINNISDDI
+1427 FSMIDLNINGISDDI

-1523 KIKEQAIEEQKEI
+1523 KIKEQTIEE
-1536 GRKRQMAEANVE
+1536 RKSIAVARERAEAY
-1548 LERSRLRELR
+1548 LEHQRNLLAGKIEDVNF
-1558 SNVNSAA
+1558 NVNSAS
-1565 DVALISKQQE
+1565 DIIALEKQKKIIE
-1575 VIKEAEDKVKSYNV
+1575 DAEKKVKDYNV
-1589 LWSRSELL
+1589 LWSRNELL
-1597 VRQLNSR
+1597 IRQLNSR

-1619 SVLESQIKNIKTDIE
+1619 SALESQIKNIKTDIE

-1675 LATLE
+1675 LAALE

-1843 RQKINEQDID
+1843 RLKINEQDID

-1872 TNNEISSLKTS
+1872 TNNEISSLKSS

-1936 LQERQNNINNFANNY
+1936 LQERQNNMNNFANNY

-1997 RAASKMWQS
+1997 RAASKMWQT
-2006 TYDLGRTIADSV
+2006 TYDLGRTMADSV

-2108 NPTEFSRAFQREMT
+2108 NPTEFSRAFQREMS

>member
-1 MSDNPIIEL
+1 
-10 VARLK
+10 
-15 KDKASIDLIKND
+15 
-27 IESISSILD
+27 
-36 KQQALKVVCHIN
+36 
-48 TEVTKHL
+48 
-55 QGELN
+55 
-60 QLSKNLNLNV
+60 
-70 GVNTQGVN
+70 
-78 NSTTTNIK
+78 
-86 VDSTG
+86 
-91 AKKQADE
+91 
-98 LTNILTQQLQGK
+98 
-110 ASNSIANFVN
+110 
-120 SIRSQLDDS
+120 
-129 SKIWT
+129 
-134 TWSRTAEGALTGFTV
+134 
-149 SIQKAE
+149 
-155 GEVNKFKFLVSGDEF
+155 
-170 TLLGSV
+170 
-176 GGDKG
+176 
-181 ELQNAEK
+181 
-188 ILSFIDEYRTKINS
+188 
-202 LKAESNQN
+202 
-210 LTTVFQGKTVGFTSL
+210 
-225 LEDLDK
+225 
-231 LKSGQ
+231 
-236 GSIEDVRAKF
+236 
-246 VALKGEIDSIRATIK
+246 
-261 ESQGKSLN
+261 
-269 PFTNANITATEFDN
+269 
-283 TLKTIKVDIDKLKG
+283 
-297 FSVDTKDSN
+297 
-306 GLPTVEKLKQEY
+306 
-318 DELTKTITKLNAV
+318 
-331 EQSQRDNKWYLSL
+331 
-344 AEASVR
+344 
-350 VRQLQNDIK
+350 
-359 LLNKLKREDTSS
+359 
-371 SEKQQLEALAKIQ
+371 
-384 NAYRE
+384 
-389 IQKLEKR
+389 
-396 RFSDK
+396 
-401 AGDNE
+401 
-406 IKRIN
+406 
-411 SLEGGYRR
+411 
-419 IINAA
+419 
-424 QERLRKKRLLTT
+424 
-436 EIKNLINAEEKA
+436 
-448 LTTSRNYAIAQ
+448 
-459 QKDREATRQQ
+459 
-469 TEEVKKQQETYANI
+469 
-483 VSTLNKYRSALSGF
+483 
-497 NTSNITKQNASNTDV
+497 
-512 QKQVAENQTLL
+512 
-523 EQIEKISQPLSGG
+523 
-536 KKNTSA
+536 
-542 TNIEQAR
+542 
-549 QALERLIP
+549 
-557 TLDNAKKSSESLN
+557 
-570 QSLMNGK
+570 
-577 GEQAL
+577 
-582 ASRIN
+582 
-587 NLINQM
+587 
-593 NKFANTNPKVTKSL
+593 
-607 KQMRDGMTFADKWQQ
+607 
-622 MVSMLQSGRLDGNAV
+622 
-637 QQLTNDFRNFK
+637 
-648 GEADSANLT
+648 
-657 TSRFFTSMQT
+657 
-667 QLRMV
+667 
-672 LQRWISLYAVI
+672 
-683 GYIRKM
+683 
-689 IDNIKELDTAMIN
+689 
-702 LQRVTHETGG
+702 
-712 GYERFLA
+712 
-719 NASDRA
+719 
-725 KELKTTTSALI
+725 
-736 EQSYQWA
+736 
-743 KLGYDMEDSLK
+743 
-754 LSEAST
+754 
-760 IFSRVADVG
+760 
-769 QEQALNNLVTAMK
+769 
-782 AYGIEAEDVMS
+782 
-793 IVDKLDKLNNEYAVS
+793 
-808 AAGLGDGLE
+808 
-817 RAASAMAM
+817 
-825 TGNSIDQ
+825 
-832 TLAMLTGAGEITQN
+832 
-846 LETTANGL
+846 
-854 RIVGLRLQGM
+854 M

-882 RIQTQILNLTKNQVD
+882 KIQTQILNLTKNQVD

-915 ISAIWKDLSSTSR
+915 ISAIWKDLSSTTR

-992 QDLSTALMKSDGLKF
+992 QDLSTALMDSEGLKF
-1007 IINSASKILDLITQ
+1007 IINSARTILDLITQ

-1039 ISGKSGIGLISIINR
+1039 ISGKSGISLISIIGSIINR
-1054 IRGKNITEVATA
+1054 IKGNSINQVATA

-1086 AERTTAGATKTLAA
+1086 AEAVTAGATKTLAV

-1111 GLAIGAVT
+1111 GLAISAVI
-1119 WGIQKIIEN
+1119 WGIQKIIEKV
-1128 ITEAKKQAEELREQ
+1128 TEAKKQAEELREQ
-1142 GIQAAK
+1142 GVQAAK

-1216 KKANAEEYVTANRA
+1216 KKANAEEYVTANRF
-1230 AYLQAKSELEKVYTE
+1230 AYLQAKSELKRVYTE
-1245 YTTTKAGIATPDS
+1245 YHTNKAGIATPDS
-1258 GYMFNAP
+1258 GYKFNAA
-1265 WQKFTEEEWN
+1265 WQKFTQEEWN
-1275 TILNVAPELHS
+1275 ALLNVAPELHS

-1319 DKIKQQLEDD
+1319 NKIRQQLEDD
-1329 YQELKKKLKKTVDET
+1329 YQELKKLVDGYKSTIQEFENAVKK
-1344 KDIIQAYEDN
+1344 I
-1354 IKTMQEDVTIA
+1354 QEDVTIA
-1365 NNFTVQN
+1365 NDFTVQR

-1509 SIEQTIELRNKLIE
+1509 SIEQTIELRNRLIE
-1523 KIKEQAIEEQKEI
+1523 KIKEQVIEERKEI
-1536 GRKRQMAEANVE
+1536 VVARERAEAA
-1548 LERSRLRELR
+1548 LEYQRNLLAGKIEDVNF
-1558 SNVNSAA
+1558 NVNSAS
-1565 DVALISKQQE
+1565 DIIALERQKKIIE
-1575 VIKEAEDKVKSYNV
+1575 DAEKKVKDYNV
-1589 LWSRSELL
+1589 LWSRNELL
-1597 VRQLNSR
+1597 IRQLNSR

-1619 SVLESQIKNIKTDIE
+1619 SALESQIKNIKTDIE

-1853 LLTDYSKAYSSYN
+1853 LLTDYSKAYSTYN

-1872 TNNEISSLKTS
+1872 TNNEISSLKAS

-1910 TANSIKNSFD
+1910 TANNIKNSFD

-1936 LQERQNNINNFANNY
+1936 LQERQNNMNNFANNY

-1997 RAASKMWQS
+1997 RAASKMWQT
-2006 TYDLGRTIADSV
+2006 TYDLGRTMADSV

-2108 NPTEFSRAFQREMT
+2108 NPTEFSRAFQREMS